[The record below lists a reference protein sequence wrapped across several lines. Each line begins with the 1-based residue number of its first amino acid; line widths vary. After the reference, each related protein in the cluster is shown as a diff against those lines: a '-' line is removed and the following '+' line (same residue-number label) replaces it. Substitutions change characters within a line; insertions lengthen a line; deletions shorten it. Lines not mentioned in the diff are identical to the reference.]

1 MSFELFFG
9 FDCDFDCDSDFDFDF
24 DFESNFDFLFVGLI
38 WAATATPLCP
48 HVSYIEGNRIGAEG
62 CIALSSSLVH
72 LSHLK
77 ELHLGGECF

>member
-1 MSFELFFG
+1 MSYDLLFG
-9 FDCDFDCDSDFDFDF
+9 FDFDFDF
-24 DFESNFDFLFVGLI
+24 DFDFLFVGLI
-38 WAATATPLCP
+38 WAATATLAVLAS
-48 HVSYIEGNRIGAEG
+48 HITGNGIGAEG